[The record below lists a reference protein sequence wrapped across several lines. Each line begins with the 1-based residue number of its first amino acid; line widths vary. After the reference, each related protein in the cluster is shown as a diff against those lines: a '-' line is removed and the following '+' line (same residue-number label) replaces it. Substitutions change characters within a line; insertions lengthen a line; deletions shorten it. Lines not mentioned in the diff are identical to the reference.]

1 MAVEAVFGDRAIL
14 FSVLPH
20 PKAVIGRLIRVGAAK
35 LDRPRRSLAD
45 RRVRGGMMVAV
56 MVAGAALAGVAV
68 TFASHAV
75 PHLWLFEAMV
85 VAAFLG
91 QRRVYRAVGE
101 IGRALGKGQIDVAR
115 RGLAT
120 LDAGAENVRLE
131 PAPVAGAAVRGAG
144 AGFATGVLAP
154 VVWYALTGLPGLLAY
169 QAAAGLDAG
178 LGRSG
183 PKSRAFAGRQSS
195 FSAGF
200 PPLRPV
206 WPASWSPPPPRSF
219 PRRARHGRCG
229 WRRRR
234 DGRGPRR
241 RWWGRL
247 DLRPMTG
254 SRPAPA
260 RGAPQVRQALSI
272 YAVACLM
279 AVGVV
284 AGMLWLTL
292 ASGRS

>member
-20 PKAVIGRLIRVGAAK
+20 PKAVIGRLIRAGAAK

-183 PKSRAFAGRQSS
+183 PKSRAFGRAAVVFFGW
-195 FSAGF
+195 FSAPTTCLAGF
-200 PPLRPV
+200 V
-206 WPASWSPPPPRSF
+206 VAAAAAFVPA
-219 PRRARHGRCG
+219 A
-229 WRRRR
+229 
-234 DGRGPRR
+234 
-241 RWWGRL
+241 
-247 DLRPMTG
+247 
-254 SRPAPA
+254 RPARALRMAAAA
-260 RGAPQVRQALSI
+260 RRSWPEAAMVGALGLAADDRFATGARPGAPQVRQALSI